1 MAAIKTED
9 LAKVI
14 TEEMQKFA
22 GATDEVV
29 AKAVKKV
36 SKETVQRLKDTSPV
50 MTGSYASSWGVDN
63 INSGTRHRT
72 ISVIH
77 AGSGGGGEYRLTHLL
92 EHGHAVVRGGRVVG
106 HAKAYPHIEA
116 AEQAAINSLMEEIQK
131 GVENI

>member
-36 SKETVQRLKDTSPV
+36 SKEEKS
-50 MTGSYASSWGVDN
+50 
-63 INSGTRHRT
+63 
-72 ISVIH
+72 
-77 AGSGGGGEYRLTHLL
+77 
-92 EHGHAVVRGGRVVG
+92 
-106 HAKAYPHIEA
+106 
-116 AEQAAINSLMEEIQK
+116 
-131 GVENI
+131 

>member
-1 MAAIKTED
+1 MAAIKPED

-29 AKAVKKV
+29 AEAVNKV
-36 SKETVQRLKDTSPV
+36 AKETVAKLKQTSPKGS
-50 MTGSYASSWGVDN
+50 TGAYAQSWRATTLKGGKHY
-63 INSGTRHRT
+63 SGK
-72 ISVIH
+72 VIH
-77 AGSGGGGEYRLTHLL
+77 AGDGEYRLTHLL

-106 HAKAYPHIEA
+106 HAPAQPHIEA
-116 AEQAAINSLMEEIQK
+116 AEQAAITSLMEEIKK